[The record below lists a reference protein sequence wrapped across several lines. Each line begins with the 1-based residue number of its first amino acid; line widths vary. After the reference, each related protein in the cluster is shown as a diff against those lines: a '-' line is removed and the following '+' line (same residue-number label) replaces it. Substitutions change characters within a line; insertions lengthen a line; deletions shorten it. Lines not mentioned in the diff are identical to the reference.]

1 MNIEVRNFTKIIR
14 KGTVL
19 EDINLDFESG
29 YIYGLTGQNGSGKTM
44 LLRAMA
50 GLIRPTSGEV
60 TVDGLM
66 LHKDISFPPN

>member
-44 LLRAMA
+44 LLRAIA

-60 TVDGLM
+60 IVDGLM